1 MKRVSNPGNSI
12 ERLCNMQNRK
22 SRSTALINQ
31 PSVNKRDPLH
41 SSSLHTIKDYAK
53 LDMSRRDRTS
63 IPEVIYCENKSI
75 ERIIAIAKAIYAQ
88 HKLVLGTRCP
98 REFFPRLQRAFPQG
112 LFLKEVRAFRIGKPL
127 PGKKGCR
134 VGIVSAGTTDIS
146 ACEEAALILESLGVE
161 VQRVFDVGVAGI
173 HRLFT
178 NDEKLRHC
186 DVLIVAAGM
195 EGALPSV
202 VAGLYP
208 QPMIALPTSIGYGT
222 ALSGFT
228 ALFAMLTSCAPGVS
242 VVNIDNGVGAA
253 AAAYKILSLKLPPHS
268 L

>member
-1 MKRVSNPGNSI
+1 
-12 ERLCNMQNRK
+12 MQNRK
-22 SRSTALINQ
+22 SRSAIHRNQ
-31 PSVNKRDPLH
+31 TSTHKKTQLH
-41 SSSLHTIKDYAK
+41 SSSLHTIEEYAK

-63 IPEVIYCENKSI
+63 IPEIIYCENKSV
-75 ERIIAIAKAIYAQ
+75 ERIIAIAKVLYAK

-98 REFFPRLQRAFPQG
+98 KDFFPKLKKNFPYG
-112 LFLKEVRAFRIGKPL
+112 LFLKDAHSFRIGKPL
-127 PGKKGCR
+127 PHVSGRCI
-134 VGIVSAGTTDIS
+134 GIVSAGTTDIT
-146 ACEEAALILESLGVE
+146 ACEEAALVLESLGVE

-173 HRLFT
+173 HRLFA
-178 NDEKLRHC
+178 NDTKLRDC

-208 QPMIALPTSIGYGT
+208 QPIIALPTSVGYGT

-228 ALFAMLTSCAPGVS
+228 ALFAMLTSCAPGIS

-253 AAAYKILSLKLPPHS
+253 AAAFKILSLKLFSHK
-268 L
+268 